1 MKKLWRQ
8 VDGLL
13 RGRETFSSEE
23 ALAQVS
29 PGQLVVMTILLA
41 AIYGAFM
48 GLFAIFSRPVAE
60 YRQVLSCIW
69 KVPALFLLTLFICY
83 PSLYVFSTMLGSRLS
98 FRSTLTLLVAVTTIT
113 VTVLASF
120 GPITGFF
127 ALSTESYPFM
137 KLLNVAFFGVTALL
151 GVRAMLRA
159 WHSLTQSGAA
169 PTPSVPPVVQ
179 NVPGVP
185 PLVAPPP
192 VVAVAART
200 DETARQ
206 INKVFRVWIVIY
218 ALVGCQMAWV
228 LRPFVLD
235 PHTDFAWFRARNA
248 NFFVDVWHTLW
259 NLLFK

>member
-13 RGRETFSSEE
+13 RGREAFANE
-23 ALAQVS
+23 AGLQQV
-29 PGQLVVMTILLA
+29 PAGQLVLMAILLA
-41 AIYGAFM
+41 AIYGVFM
-48 GLFAIFSRPVAE
+48 GLFAIFSRPEAE
-60 YRQVLSCIW
+60 YRQVLSCLG
-69 KVPALFLLTLFICY
+69 KVPALFVLTLFICY

-113 VTVLASF
+113 VTILASF

-137 KLLNVAFFGVTALL
+137 KLLNVAFFGAAGLL
-151 GVRAMLRA
+151 GVGALRKA
-159 WHSLTQSGAA
+159 WHSLTEPAVV
-169 PTPSVPPVVQ
+169 PSPVVSAG
-179 NVPGVP
+179 PGVP
-185 PLVAPPP
+185 PPLTPAA
-192 VVAVAART
+192 AVTRT
-200 DETARQ
+200 AETTRQ
-206 INKVFRVWIVIY
+206 INRVFRVWIVLY

-235 PHTDFAWFRARNA
+235 PNTEFAWFRARYA

-259 NLLFK
+259 NLITK